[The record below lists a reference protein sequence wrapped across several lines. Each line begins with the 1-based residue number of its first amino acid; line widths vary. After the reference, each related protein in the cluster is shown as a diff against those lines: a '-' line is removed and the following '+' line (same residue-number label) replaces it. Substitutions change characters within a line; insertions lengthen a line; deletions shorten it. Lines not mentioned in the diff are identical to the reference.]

1 MTSDEVLKKHVE
13 ARIKETKESIQRKLD
28 EAPTDLE
35 ALLPILK
42 ELLDGD
48 VQSFIIALRT
58 RDGITLT
65 HKSRNSEKLMEAL
78 DG

>member
-1 MTSDEVLKKHVE
+1 MKEVEENRAQKQFNGP
-13 ARIKETKESIQRKLD
+13 A
-28 EAPTDLE
+28 DLE

-48 VQSFIIALRT
+48 VHSFIIALRT

-65 HKSRNSEKLMEAL
+65 HKSRGSEKLMEAL
-78 DG
+78 NG